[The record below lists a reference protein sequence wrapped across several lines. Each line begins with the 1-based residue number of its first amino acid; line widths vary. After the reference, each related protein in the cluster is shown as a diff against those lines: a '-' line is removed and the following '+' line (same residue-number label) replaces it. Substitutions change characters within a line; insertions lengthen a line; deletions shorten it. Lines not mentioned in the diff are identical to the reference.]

1 MITMNESIISASAAV
16 YSAGQT
22 KTKNVFYWATI
33 VILEFVLLSGGI
45 ADIIHVQSAVD
56 GMIHLGY
63 PVYFVTLLGIWK
75 VLAGIALLVPGFP
88 RLKEWAYAGVFFDF
102 TGATV
107 SHIAT
112 GNSAAHI
119 ITTLLF
125 AGIAIASWALRPAS
139 RKLYSR

>member
-1 MITMNESIISASAAV
+1 MNESVIAAPAAA

-22 KTKNVFYWATI
+22 KTKNVFYWITI
-33 VILEFVLLSGGI
+33 GILEFVLLTGGI

-63 PVYFVTLLGIWK
+63 PLYFVILLGVWK

-88 RLKEWAYAGVFFDF
+88 RLKEWAYAGVFFDL

-107 SHIAT
+107 SHIAV
-112 GNSAAHI
+112 GNNPAHF

-125 AGIAIASWALRPAS
+125 AGITIASWALRPSS
-139 RKLYSR
+139 RKLNSR